1 MKKTNP
7 KKILNAVMEALCPDA
22 CVGCGEPLGRA
33 GDRVFCPACRKKY
46 LNEISAPCPSCGK
59 SYDLCECRP
68 KNFLPDGYAYFLPYD
83 KADGVTRK
91 ALLCCKNRRVKPLFA
106 ELAGMMLET
115 AKKRGYYDGTELV
128 TYVPRSNG
136 KGGKTRHRSGRGAC
150 AGILP
155 AVRSGVCPAYPSRG
169 IYGGAE
175 ACRDLRPVAQRQK
188 KLCPCGIVRQDRGE
202 KDNSYRRHSD
212 DRRNGKRLH
221 GASQGRGCGGGHLP
235 EHRKKHKAL
244 SARGR
249 RIRYTNNS
257 QSGRNKQ

>member
-91 ALLCCKNRRVKPLFA
+91 ALLCCKNRRLKPLFA

-115 AKKRGYYDGTELV
+115 AKKR
-128 TYVPRSNG
+128 
-136 KGGKTRHRSGRGAC
+136 
-150 AGILP
+150 
-155 AVRSGVCPAYPSRG
+155 
-169 IYGGAE
+169 
-175 ACRDLRPVAQRQK
+175 
-188 KLCPCGIVRQDRGE
+188 
-202 KDNSYRRHSD
+202 
-212 DRRNGKRLH
+212 
-221 GASQGRGCGGGHLP
+221 
-235 EHRKKHKAL
+235 
-244 SARGR
+244 
-249 RIRYTNNS
+249 
-257 QSGRNKQ
+257 

>member
-91 ALLCCKNRRVKPLFA
+91 ALLCCKNRRVKPLFT
-106 ELAGMMLET
+106 ELAGMMLEA

-128 TYVPRSNG
+128 TYVPRSAAKAVKRG
-136 KGGKTRHRSGRGAC
+136 IDQAEELAREFCRQSGAEFAQLIRHAAYTAEQKL
-150 AGILP
+150 AGISDRSLNAQKSYVP
-155 AVRSGVCPAYPSRG
+155 AVSP
-169 IYGGAE
+169 
-175 ACRDLRPVAQRQK
+175 
-188 KLCPCGIVRQDRGE
+188 DRI
-202 KDNSYRRHSD
+202 
-212 DRRNGKRLH
+212 
-221 GASQGRGCGGGHLP
+221 A
-235 EHRKKHKAL
+235 
-244 SARGR
+244 GR
-249 RIRYTNNS
+249 RIILIDDIVTTGATVNVCTELLRDAGAAEVICLS
-257 QSGRNKQ
+257 AARSIKPSLREGAE

>member
-106 ELAGMMLET
+106 EFAGMMLET

-128 TYVPRSNG
+128 TYVPRSTAKAVKRG
-136 KGGKTRHRSGRGAC
+136 IDQAEELAREFCRQSGAEFAQLIRHAAYTAEQKL
-150 AGILP
+150 AGI
-155 AVRSGVCPAYPSRG
+155 S
-169 IYGGAE
+169 
-175 ACRDLRPVAQRQK
+175 
-188 KLCPCGIVRQDRGE
+188 DR
-202 KDNSYRRHSD
+202 
-212 DRRNGKRLH
+212 
-221 GASQGRGCGGGHLP
+221 
-235 EHRKKHKAL
+235 
-244 SARGR
+244 
-249 RIRYTNNS
+249 
-257 QSGRNKQ
+257 